1 MSVLSVFVT
10 FCNSPIALE
19 RDLLIVREGRH
30 HKGSHNTQHHQS
42 KQDGLH
48 EVQVTII
55 RSFIN
60 LINRIL
66 LHYIQLGRHNKSI
79 QGSRANGSHS
89 IHHHKAIH
97 YTGVIIV
104 SNNLNRVVIIQ
115 LLIVFSIDLHK
126 IVFEINLM

>member
-66 LHYIQLGRHNKSI
+66 LHYIQLGRHRSI

-89 IHHHKAIH
+89 IHHHKAMH
-97 YTGVIIV
+97 YTGVIIL
-104 SNNLNRVVIIQ
+104 SNNLNRVVIIE